1 MERNRKI
8 QLVAI
13 CTQVLFLVGILILG
27 VISTETLTIP
37 LFVWTLSS
45 ITLVGVL
52 YFLEKNKSDSIEF
65 VESSLTSSVDSA
77 FDFASMGMLTYDKS
91 YTVTWMSD
99 MFYKENLDRVGKKL
113 LNWLPECSELIQ
125 GESDEVVININET
138 YFEVKKKEDER
149 TLFFRNISKYRE
161 LKNSYDKE
169 QLVLGIIY
177 LDNYDE
183 ATQYEDEQEKSYING
198 YIRQPVIDWCNNHGM
213 VVKSI
218 QSNRFFVVL
227 NEDILKAIIE
237 DRFSILS
244 ATKRSSKHIDVLV
257 TVSMAF
263 ARGSNNIKVLDET
276 CNALLE
282 LAQSRGGDQVV
293 MRKVDEDIQFFG
305 GNSEAVEKRSKVRV
319 RIMAHTFRDLIVKSS
334 NVIICGH
341 KEMDADCVGAAL
353 AMSNIVQLYR
363 KQVSIVSKTG
373 GIEPVIQEV
382 MKKYDDVLSNKHQF
396 VTESEGLNQ
405 LQKDTLVIMVDHHDI
420 EISNG
425 KSILSQANKIAIVD
439 HHRRKVDLQIQPI
452 LIYVEPGSSSTTEL
466 INEFIPYFSKTID
479 YTQEEANIMYLG
491 LIIDTNNFV
500 ARTGSRTFDIASV
513 LRQQGADPIL
523 CNQLLKEPYDHFAK
537 RSTILSYAKQDDEII
552 IALVDNQNIYSRT
565 LISQAANQLLAIKN
579 VEAVFVGAYVEK
591 NIVAISARSLGNIN
605 VQVIMEK
612 MHGGGHLTQAA
623 TQIQNQSIAE
633 INKELEKALKEYK
646 MEEVENESN
655 LID

>member
-1 MERNRKI
+1 
-8 QLVAI
+8 
-13 CTQVLFLVGILILG
+13 
-27 VISTETLTIP
+27 
-37 LFVWTLSS
+37 
-45 ITLVGVL
+45 
-52 YFLEKNKSDSIEF
+52 
-65 VESSLTSSVDSA
+65 
-77 FDFASMGMLTYDKS
+77 
-91 YTVTWMSD
+91 
-99 MFYKENLDRVGKKL
+99 
-113 LNWLPECSELIQ
+113 
-125 GESDEVVININET
+125 
-138 YFEVKKKEDER
+138 
-149 TLFFRNISKYRE
+149 
-161 LKNSYDKE
+161 
-169 QLVLGIIY
+169 
-177 LDNYDE
+177 
-183 ATQYEDEQEKSYING
+183 
-198 YIRQPVIDWCNNHGM
+198 NNHGM